1 MAIFVPETART
12 MRCLLGG
19 FRGNNAEPKG
29 YSKDKYYNKIG
40 IVTIILSKKKKNFTI
55 IFSLFS
61 FFNFLLENTFFV
73 VVNLFHCLF
82 RFIWEKNCVHFTGN

>member
-40 IVTIILSKKKKNFTI
+40 IVTIILSKKKKKI
-55 IFSLFS
+55 SL
-61 FFNFLLENTFFV
+61 
-73 VVNLFHCLF
+73 
-82 RFIWEKNCVHFTGN
+82 

>member
-1 MAIFVPETART
+1 MAFFVPETART

-40 IVTIILSKKKKNFTI
+40 IVTIILSKKKKKI
-55 IFSLFS
+55 SL
-61 FFNFLLENTFFV
+61 
-73 VVNLFHCLF
+73 
-82 RFIWEKNCVHFTGN
+82 